1 MQFLQVS
8 EYRVRRY
15 SGVLIGISVK
25 ISRIDSFSSSVICR
39 QITEGSY
46 LSIMHLLIGNRLQ
59 IFYWNN
65 FRCFPINNNKNS
77 DNTSQYKKT
86 DPGQSGSAF
95 PVLMIYAISDS
106 GCLMLP
112 GINVRRNIPLAA
124 HIQIIRPPLHHG
136 LSGLQMLCFMHI
148 CRPHAVALLVAHLP
162 LHRIA

>member
-1 MQFLQVS
+1 M
-8 EYRVRRY
+8 
-15 SGVLIGISVK
+15 K
-25 ISRIDSFSSSVICR
+25 ISRIDRFSSSVICR

-106 GCLMLP
+106 G
-112 GINVRRNIPLAA
+112 
-124 HIQIIRPPLHHG
+124 
-136 LSGLQMLCFMHI
+136 
-148 CRPHAVALLVAHLP
+148 
-162 LHRIA
+162 

>member
-1 MQFLQVS
+1 MTSLKTS
-8 EYRVRRY
+8 
-15 SGVLIGISVK
+15 IK
-25 ISRIDSFSSSVICR
+25 T
-39 QITEGSY
+39 ITY
-46 LSIMHLLIGNRLQ
+46 LSDIGCLEIQGASLQ
-59 IFYWNN
+59 IFIDV
-65 FRCFPINNNKNS
+65 FRLIITKKR
-77 DNTSQYKKT
+77 QYLSTKKA